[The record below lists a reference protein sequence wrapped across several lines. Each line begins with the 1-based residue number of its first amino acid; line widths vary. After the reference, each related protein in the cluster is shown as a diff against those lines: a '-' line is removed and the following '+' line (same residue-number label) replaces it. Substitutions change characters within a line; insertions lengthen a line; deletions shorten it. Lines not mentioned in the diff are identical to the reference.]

1 MLRQTQAQSKKVLHE
16 SGTEIAPEDI
26 AGLEPK
32 DMINMEKNGEET
44 DQRDNENP
52 IDIGL
57 PQINRKG
64 T

>member
-44 DQRDNENP
+44 D
-52 IDIGL
+52 
-57 PQINRKG
+57 
-64 T
+64 